1 MNRQQSKLL
10 YHRLMLPDWLRK
22 NAEWNS
28 PKEGN
33 ELNLDI
39 LPDSSDWEN
48 ILRVPLIP
56 SGELSNEEDITVKMK
71 VGVVLPGAS
80 EAWAKRRGRAG
91 GLVSN
96 QFLKSIHPTAHL
108 PLTQQQSIDNKL
120 GLMLGQGRGKWA
132 VAQIL
137 ILIPS
142 FYIMLTTTDL
152 PALPLKTTRSL
163 LKRKQTNKKPARS
176 FM

>member
-1 MNRQQSKLL
+1 MSKR
-10 YHRLMLPDWLRK
+10 YPDTMHMF
-22 NAEWNS
+22 
-28 PKEGN
+28 
-33 ELNLDI
+33 ELNFSKYSLTNAQNNWRQ
-39 LPDSSDWEN
+39 SH
-48 ILRVPLIP
+48 
-56 SGELSNEEDITVKMK
+56 ELSNEEDITVKMK

-152 PALPLKTTRSL
+152 PPLPLKTTRSL

>member
-1 MNRQQSKLL
+1 
-10 YHRLMLPDWLRK
+10 
-22 NAEWNS
+22 
-28 PKEGN
+28 
-33 ELNLDI
+33 
-39 LPDSSDWEN
+39 
-48 ILRVPLIP
+48 
-56 SGELSNEEDITVKMK
+56 MK

-152 PALPLKTTRSL
+152 PPLPLKTTRSL